1 MTSENEEHKKIADL
15 KKLVDETVKQIESG
29 ELDHAAADKL
39 IEETRQKAEELI
51 PDDMDK
57 YDMIYGARFK
67 RLIEQYI
74 TEKESS
80 E

>member
-1 MTSENEEHKKIADL
+1 MTSENEEHEKIAYL
-15 KKLVDETVKQIESG
+15 KKLVDETVEQIESG
-29 ELDHAAADKL
+29 ELDHAAADTL

-57 YDMIYGARFK
+57 FDMIYGARFK

-74 TEKESS
+74 TSKESS

>member
-1 MTSENEEHKKIADL
+1 MKPPIDEHERIAGL
-15 KKLVDETVKQIESG
+15 KALVDDTADRLTSG
-29 ELDHAAADKL
+29 ELDIDEAGKL
-39 IEETRQKAEELI
+39 VVETRLKAQELV

-57 YDMIYGARFK
+57 FDLIYGARFK

-74 TEKESS
+74 TSKEAS

>member
-1 MTSENEEHKKIADL
+1 MKPPNDEHERISAL
-15 KKLVDETVKQIESG
+15 KALVDDTADRITGG
-29 ELDHAAADKL
+29 EFDIDEADKL
-39 IEETRQKAEELI
+39 VEETRLKAQELV

-57 YDMIYGARFK
+57 FDLIYGARFK

-74 TEKESS
+74 TSKEAS

>member
-1 MTSENEEHKKIADL
+1 MKPPNDEHERISALKALVDDTADRITGGEFDIDEAG
-15 KKLVDETVKQIESG
+15 KLV
-29 ELDHAAADKL
+29 
-39 IEETRQKAEELI
+39 EETRLKAQELV

-57 YDMIYGARFK
+57 FDLIYGARFK

-74 TEKESS
+74 TSKKAS

>member
-1 MTSENEEHKKIADL
+1 MQNMNDDHERITAL
-15 KKLVDETVKQIESG
+15 KTLVDATANEITSG
-29 ELDHAAADKL
+29 GIDIDTANRIVA
-39 IEETRQKAEELI
+39 ETRTKAEELI

-57 YDMIYGARFK
+57 YDMIYTPRFQ

-74 TEKESS
+74 TSVEPE

>member
-1 MTSENEEHKKIADL
+1 MDEHERIAAL
-15 KKLVDETVKQIESG
+15 KALVDGTADKITGG
-29 ELDHAAADKL
+29 ELDIDKAGKL
-39 IEETRQKAEELI
+39 VEETRLKAQELI

-57 YDMIYGARFK
+57 FDMIYGARFK

-74 TEKESS
+74 TSKETS